1 MDSSWCSHFILRWNE
16 LEVKEDIV
24 RKPEIGIDE
33 SILEVNSDRFCIILT
48 EHSKHVEH
56 IQKETNKLHTS

>member
-1 MDSSWCSHFILRWNE
+1 M
-16 LEVKEDIV
+16 